1 MIRAAGEPNRGIAAV
16 PQPADI
22 AHLLRRA
29 GFGGTASQIAT
40 LAAQD
45 WATTVEQLL
54 DFSAAPAD
62 VAPAFLTSDIGD
74 WEKEFQLQAWWLDR
88 MATTTTPLQEKLTL
102 FWHGHFA
109 TANDKVDH
117 APLMYQQNALFRA
130 NASGNFR
137 DLVQEMSLQPAM
149 LLWLDNAGNTK
160 HQPNENFAREL
171 MELFTLGVGNYT
183 QSDVVA
189 SARAWTGHN
198 TLDSDDTQYNFYTQR
213 HDNGLKTFMG
223 VTQNW
228 DGPDIINFIL
238 RDDPTHKAIAA
249 RFIATKMWTFF
260 AYANPDDG
268 IVTACA
274 NAFLASDLSVAELVR
289 SIFNHPAFLSPT
301 AREGLVRSPV
311 EWVVACMRG
320 TGLAGADANPQW
332 WMEDMGQQ
340 LFEPPNVSGWRP
352 NDYWLTTSRL
362 WARANW
368 VSYLIWRD
376 NVQNSL
382 SSIVTM
388 TVPDAVQAG
397 FDFFGIDSPSAH
409 TRNVLET
416 WLTKQRADTNA
427 WTNLTFINLLQL
439 LMFSP
444 EFNLA

>member
-1 MIRAAGEPNRGIAAV
+1 MPL
-16 PQPADI
+16 PANV

-29 GFGGTASQIAT
+29 GFGASTAQVAA
-40 LAAQD
+40 LAAQPWD
-45 WATTVEQLL
+45 TTVDQLL
-54 DFSAAPAD
+54 DFSGAPPD
-62 VAPAFLTSDIGD
+62 VQPAFLTDASQAD
-74 WEKEFQLQAWWLDR
+74 WQREVSLQQWWLDR
-88 MATTTTPLQEKLTL
+88 MATSPTPLQEKLTL

-109 TANDKVDH
+109 TANYKVTDML
-117 APLMYQQNALFRA
+117 LMYQQNALFRA
-130 NASGNFR
+130 NATGNFR
-137 DLVQEMSLQPAM
+137 DLVQSMSLQPAM
-149 LLWLDNAGNTK
+149 LLWLDNDPNVVGS
-160 HQPNENFAREL
+160 PNENFAREL
-171 MELFTLGVGNYT
+171 MELFTLGVDQYS
-183 QSDVVA
+183 QADVVA

-198 TLDSDDTQYNFYTQR
+198 TLDDDREQYHFYPDR
-213 HDNGLKTFMG
+213 HDDGLKTFMG
-223 VTQNW
+223 VTQDW

-238 RDDPTHKAIAA
+238 GSDPTHKNIGA

-260 AYANPDDG
+260 AYPDPETD
-268 IVTACA
+268 VVDTLTA
-274 NAFLASDLSVAELVR
+274 AFLANDLSIEDLVR
-289 SIFNHPAFLSPT
+289 AIFLHPNFLSPQ
-301 AREGLVRSPV
+301 AMNGLVRSPA
-311 EWVVACMRG
+311 EWVAACMRVVG
-320 TGLAGADANPQW
+320 ITAEDANPQW